1 MPDTFDLMDAT
12 VDLVRR
18 LLPATVNLH
27 VTIPSSHPSA
37 AILGEERMGSGAVVD
52 PSGLILTVNYVT
64 MGAKTLR
71 VTLID
76 GTRVPGRVV
85 ARDYECGICVVKV
98 AGRNLPHVPMISS
111 RELGLGQFGFIVAS
125 TGLVE
130 RRVSGGV
137 ISYLG
142 PFDAYWEYLLERSIK
157 LTCVNPGFGGGPCLD
172 MRGRMVGVTSLNLSE
187 AARYSLA
194 IPVEHFLEHR
204 EELLEHGGPVSRPR
218 RPWVGFYPQPTD
230 GGVLVSGLVPNG
242 PAEVAGLQ
250 EGDIILGVDREEVTS
265 REELFRVMWKRRA
278 GEVLTFRVARD
289 DERRTIE
296 VISTDRA
303 VFYA

>member
-1 MPDTFDLMDAT
+1 MDAS
-12 VDLVRR
+12 VELVRR

-27 VTIPSSHPSA
+27 VTVPASHPSA

-64 MGAKTLR
+64 MGAATLR

-76 GTRVPGRVV
+76 GTRVPGKVV
-85 ARDYECGICVVKV
+85 ARDYESGLCVVKV
-98 AGRNLPHVPMISS
+98 GGRRLPHVPMLSS

-137 ISYLG
+137 VSYLG
-142 PFDAYWEYLLERSIK
+142 QFDAYWEYLLERCIK

-187 AARYSLA
+187 PARYSLA
-194 IPVEHFLEHR
+194 IPVEHFLDQR
-204 EELLEHGGPVSRPR
+204 EELLAHGAPVSRPR
-218 RPWVGFYPQPTD
+218 RPWIGFYPQSVD
-230 GGVLVSGLVPNG
+230 GGVFVSGVVPNG
-242 PAEVAGLQ
+242 PAEVAGLK
-250 EGDIILGVDREEVTS
+250 EGDVILEVDREGVSS
-265 REELFRVMWKRRA
+265 REELYRVMWKRRA
-278 GEVLTFRVARD
+278 GEVLTFTVARD
-289 DERRTIE
+289 DARRTIE
-296 VISTDRA
+296 VLSTDRA
-303 VFYA
+303 TFYA